1 MVYGAGA
8 RKGVAVNCEQGDLAV
23 IVRSLSGNDG
33 VLVTCLASSVRLCA
47 YPDGDRRVL
56 VWRVD
61 RQLMDYM
68 GHFDNYVPDDQLRPI
83 RDSDGADEM
92 LRIAGRPR
100 ELEKS

>member
-1 MVYGAGA
+1 MVHGAGA
-8 RKGVAVNCEQGDLAV
+8 RKGDAVNCKKGDLAV
-23 IVRSLSGNDG
+23 IVRSFSGNDG
-33 VLVTCLASSVRLCA
+33 VLVTCLSCSVRISA
-47 YPDGDRRVL
+47 YPDGDRRVP

-68 GHFDNYVPDDQLRPI
+68 GRFDNYVPDDQLRPI